1 MAAGGEAPEG
11 RATEAVQ
18 ATASSASSSLARGPR
33 FELRDGM
40 LLAGL
45 AAVSRRDAE
54 AVEAQDYL
62 CKLPKRYGRLAERA
76 MKKETGANH
85 VPVEFS
91 WVNGRLV

>member
-1 MAAGGEAPEG
+1 MKIWNISELEG
-11 RATEAVQ
+11 L
-18 ATASSASSSLARGPR
+18 S
-33 FELRDGM
+33 
-40 LLAGL
+40 
-45 AAVSRRDAE
+45 AE